1 MTRDHKIMNKISI
14 SNCVLLFGSC
24 IFALVILPSASQA
37 RSLNTNQELGVTS
50 DNKLAEYSDSIFL
63 SQSNFSVLQRIETY
77 QAPPFPR
84 SQYTDRETYDYRIR
98 SGMSVPSSLSATLV
112 ADLWLIMTGYLELTG
127 LSPTRVREDQV
138 ASAIN
143 FYLTRN
149 WTNIAGYRPWTH
161 WNFMYSLSA
170 QNRAILARDVAEY
183 IQVYGVP
190 R

>member
-1 MTRDHKIMNKISI
+1 MKKNSINKRIFSLSI
-14 SNCVLLFGSC
+14 YAFLLSGLP
-24 IFALVILPSASQA
+24 LVSQA
-37 RSLNTNQELGVTS
+37 QPSQANQEFDISPENTLAVYA
-50 DNKLAEYSDSIFL
+50 DNIFL
-63 SQSNFSVLQRIETY
+63 SQANLSVLQRIETY

-84 SQYTDRETYDYRIR
+84 SQHTDRETYDYRIR
-98 SGMSVPSSLSATLV
+98 SGFPVPSSLSATLV
-112 ADLWLIMTGYLELTG
+112 ADLWLIMTGNLELTG

-170 QNRAILARDVAEY
+170 QNRAVLARDVAEY
-183 IQVYGVP
+183 IQIYGVP
-190 R
+190 Q